1 MRDQR
6 SRLITTVLRG
16 MNRFAVAPGLDW
28 QADEQLVL
36 APTNMRTLDTDICT
50 IREYDVGSGMVV
62 CKETLQGFH
71 FGADDSTEDD
81 VGVDMRGEVALLS
94 RDIEITAS
102 QHDISHTAREA
113 WECRIL
119 VSDFFENNEDM
130 TLRAGVLQM
139 DNVSVHKCSQKF
151 TWKSAIKFENA
162 NMGGASAMFQ
172 SVASNLPNAER

>member
-1 MRDQR
+1 MYGRVRDQR

-102 QHDISHTAREA
+102 QHDISHTAREP

-119 VSDFFENNEDM
+119 VSDFFENNADM

-139 DNVSVHKCSQKF
+139 DNVSVHKCS
-151 TWKSAIKFENA
+151 
-162 NMGGASAMFQ
+162 
-172 SVASNLPNAER
+172 